1 MSLNEKLSKKLVVT
15 LANLKTK
22 REGKSIFTV
31 LIFLDAQKLEAY
43 NTRTTTT
50 TMKLSSAVIL
60 TCMLPVASVSPND
73 ALYRD
78 L

>member
-1 MSLNEKLSKKLVVT
+1 MVVP
-15 LANLKTK
+15 LAKLKTK

-50 TMKLSSAVIL
+50 TTTMKLSSAVIL